1 MNESNWNSERV
12 VAVLRLVVMLVA
24 AVAGGFGLTVDPD
37 SLLTI
42 AMCVVAGAAGVWSWW
57 KNNNVTA
64 GAQEAQKYLDGLKGG
79 E

>member
-1 MNESNWNSERV
+1 MKSNWTSDRV
-12 VAVLRLVVMLVA
+12 MAVCRLVIMLAA

-42 AMCVVAGAAGVWSWW
+42 ATCAIAGVAGVWSWW

-64 GAQEAQKYLDGLKGG
+64 GAQEAQKYLDSLKK